1 AAFPS
6 KLKVRTFFADVKESE
21 GKEPKDEIPAGKDCS
36 AKTCKRCECPR
47 CPICPECP
55 DGFKPREK
63 VPLAS
68 TEGKIASKEDNCPSC
83 LDAWHGSRKAATLNE
98 PETCRNVHRA
108 RPAQPNANHASRLGQ
123 RSNFYDGL
131 MVHRCPCSDA
141 FINQHTRRLRRL
153 RR

>member
-83 LDAWHGSRKAATLNE
+83 LECPPCPTCPTKCE
-98 PETCRNVHRA
+98 PCFKIGTKE
-108 RPAQPNANHASRLGQ
+108 QFL
-123 RSNFYDGL
+123 
-131 MVHRCPCSDA
+131 
-141 FINQHTRRLRRL
+141 
-153 RR
+153 